1 VTKIN
6 EVLSSARQQIPVA
19 EARLLLA
26 QASEQSP
33 AWLVAHDQDE
43 LSDEVNARFAGWLAR
58 RAAGEPVAY
67 ILGWREFYGRRFKVG
82 PGVLIPRPETEL
94 LVEQGLAAVAE
105 VQRPRILDMGTGSG
119 CIAISLALELPG
131 AEVWALDFSV
141 DALSIAREN
150 GRDLGADVR
159 FMQSDWA
166 NSLSAD
172 EFSGFFDLIV
182 SNPPYIALDD
192 AHLSQGDLRFE
203 PQSALAAA
211 ESGLADL
218 QTVVSAAP
226 NLLKPGGV
234 LLCEHGYDQ
243 AVEMREVLSAQGFK
257 PVQYEDLAGI
267 VRVSGG
273 RFGAHPNT

>member
-6 EVLSSARQQIPVA
+6 EVLNSARQQIPVA
-19 EARLLLA
+19 EARLFLA

-43 LSDEVNARFAGWLAR
+43 LPDNVEARFSEWVRR

-94 LVEQGLAAVAE
+94 LVEQGLAAIAG

-119 CIAISLALELPG
+119 CIAISLALECPG

-150 GRDLGADVR
+150 GRDLGAEVR

-166 NSLSAD
+166 TSLSAD

-182 SNPPYIALDD
+182 SNPPYIAPDD

-203 PQSALAAA
+203 PRSALAAP

-218 QTVVSAAP
+218 QIIVSAAR

-243 AVEMREVLSAQGFK
+243 AAKMREILAAEGIEPK
-257 PVQYEDLAGI
+257 QYEDLAGI
-267 VRVSGG
+267 LRVSGG
-273 RFGAHPNT
+273 RFGITLNT